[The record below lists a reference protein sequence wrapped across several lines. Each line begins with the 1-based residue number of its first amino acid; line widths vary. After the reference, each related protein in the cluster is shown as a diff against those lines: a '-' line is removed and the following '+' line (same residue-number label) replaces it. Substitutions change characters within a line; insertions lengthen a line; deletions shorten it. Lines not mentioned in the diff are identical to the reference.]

1 MSESFEKALRVLEKC
16 AVYNDATLSS
26 GVYTESGTATQRNAT
41 QDSARRRAATCVV
54 HACYKRRSI
63 C

>member
-26 GVYTESGTATQRNAT
+26 GVYTESGTATQRNARQCT
-41 QDSARRRAATCVV
+41 APCSDVRCPCVL
-54 HACYKRRSI
+54 
-63 C
+63 